1 MSFSDWKINS
11 NRVTTEEIKSA
22 LSTVCTALVLT
33 RNIDKYDKFNKNT
46 IEKLFA
52 WGDSLANMVS
62 KADNIQLNV
71 VQSSMNTLGINIIDT
86 NPGYL
91 LSNPIEMILKVI
103 LSSPFLCTLKNCYE
117 IIDESLNNSMK
128 RLGEEKTIA
137 ISQEILKNIIDFRL
151 LMNKSSHLKEQ
162 IDICDDGVLPIK
174 PDNLSVISKADDI
187 LMGSDEDYLSF
198 ELLYSIYY
206 GKVIC
211 LDRSVFDKVKVSA
224 MKDQY
229 TFQLLCNSLVLS
241 PASIIQS
248 LSIKLANNQTHYDS
262 SHMKDSGQNPCDE
275 IFINIFNVTS
285 NTDVWA
291 VVSDVLDHKFEFIT
305 SLSCAES
312 DHAIQSL
319 NGASC
324 PLEVTILYLML
335 NKNVVFLPVLSDI
348 ICSKIV
354 SDDAVS
360 IEKYSDIFLVMRQYC
375 YKTGGEAH
383 QKYKHLEEKYKL
395 VNTNM

>member
-11 NRVTTEEIKSA
+11 NRVTTEEIKTALSA
-22 LSTVCTALVLT
+22 LCTALVLT

-52 WGDSLANMVS
+52 WGDTLANLVS
-62 KADNIQLNV
+62 KADKIQLHV
-71 VQSSMNTLGINIIDT
+71 VQSSMNTLGINIIDI

-103 LSSPFLCTLKNCYE
+103 LSSPFLYTLRNYYE
-117 IIDESLNNSMK
+117 IIDESINNSIK
-128 RLGEEKTIA
+128 RLGEEKTIS

-151 LMNKSSHLKEQ
+151 LMIKSSHLKQQ
-162 IDICDDGVLPIK
+162 IDICDDDLLPIK
-174 PDNLSVISKADDI
+174 SDNSSVISKSNDI
-187 LMGSDEDYLSF
+187 VMGSDEDYLSF

-206 GKVIC
+206 GTVIC
-211 LDRSVFDKVKVSA
+211 LDKTVLDKVKVSA

-248 LSIKLANNQTHYDS
+248 LSIKLTNNHTHYDLLCT
-262 SHMKDSGQNPCDE
+262 KDSGQNLSDE
-275 IFINIFNVTS
+275 NFINIFNVTN
-285 NTDVWA
+285 NTDVWT
-291 VVSDVLDHKFEFIT
+291 VVSDILDHNFEFIT

-312 DHAIQSL
+312 NHGIQYFNCS
-319 NGASC
+319 SC

-335 NKNVVFLPVLSDI
+335 NKNVGFLSVLSDI

-354 SDDAVS
+354 SDDTVL
-360 IEKYSDIFLVMRQYC
+360 IEKYYDIFLILRQYC
-375 YKTGGEAH
+375 NKTGGEANK
-383 QKYKHLEEKYKL
+383 KYKHLEEKYKL
-395 VNTNM
+395 LHINM

>member
-11 NRVTTEEIKSA
+11 NRVTTEEIKTA
-22 LSTVCTALVLT
+22 LSAVCTALVLT

-52 WGDSLANMVS
+52 WGDTLANLVS
-62 KADNIQLNV
+62 KADKIQLNV

-91 LSNPIEMILKVI
+91 LSNPLEMILKVI
-103 LSSPFLCTLKNCYE
+103 LSSPFLYTLRNYYE
-117 IIDESLNNSMK
+117 IIDESINNSIK
-128 RLGEEKTIA
+128 RLGEEKTIS

-151 LMNKSSHLKEQ
+151 LMIKSSHLKQQ
-162 IDICDDGVLPIK
+162 IDLYDDDVLPIK
-174 PDNLSVISKADDI
+174 SDNSNVISKSNDI
-187 LMGSDEDYLSF
+187 VMGSDEDYLSF

-206 GKVIC
+206 GTVIC
-211 LDRSVFDKVKVSA
+211 LDKTVLDKVKVSA

-248 LSIKLANNQTHYDS
+248 LSIKLTNNHTHYDLS
-262 SHMKDSGQNPCDE
+262 CTKDSGQKLSDE
-275 IFINIFNVTS
+275 NFINIFNVTN
-285 NTDVWA
+285 NTDVWT
-291 VVSDVLDHKFEFIT
+291 VVSDILDHNFEFIT

-312 DHAIQSL
+312 NHGIQYF

-335 NKNVVFLPVLSDI
+335 NKNVGFLSVLSDI
-348 ICSKIV
+348 ICRKIV
-354 SDDAVS
+354 SDDTVL
-360 IEKYSDIFLVMRQYC
+360 IEKYSDIFLILRQYC
-375 YKTGGEAH
+375 YKTGGEANK
-383 QKYKHLEEKYKL
+383 KYKYFEEKYKL
-395 VNTNM
+395 LQINM